1 MKKIFFLITLV
12 TVSIT
17 CFAQKVTL
25 LKDGQVV
32 ETYYA
37 SEVDNVV
44 FEEDH
49 EYVNLGLSVK
59 WATCNIGAE
68 NCYDYGDYF
77 AWGEIKGI
85 NNGKVHFSWGY
96 YKYAFGSG
104 ADLYKYCTSSSYGTV
119 DNKKRLEAA
128 DDAATVNWGP
138 SWRMPTG
145 DEVDELRN
153 KNNCSWTWYNE
164 GNMEFNGV
172 AGYKVQSKRAGYTDK
187 YIFLPA
193 AGRWESTTLYYAGSD
208 GYYWSS
214 SLLENTPCYALTL
227 DFDDTSRD
235 QFWRYRC
242 YGLSVRPVKK

>member
-1 MKKIFFLITLV
+1 MMCMAASAQIMQIYKGDVLV
-12 TVSIT
+12 KEYS
-17 CFAQKVTL
+17 
-25 LKDGQVV
+25 
-32 ETYYA
+32 A
-37 SEVDNVV
+37 SEADKVV
-44 FEEDH
+44 FKEETTPTPTPSGSH
-49 EYVNLGLSVK
+49 EYVDLGLSVK
-59 WATCNIGAE
+59 WATCNVGAE

-77 AWGEIKGI
+77 AWGETEPYSET
-85 NNGKVHFSWGY
+85 GKTSFSWST
-96 YKYAFGSG
+96 YKYCNGTYDSMT
-104 ADLYKYCTSSSYGTV
+104 KYCTSSSYGTI
-119 DNKKRLEAA
+119 DNKTVLEAA
-128 DDAATVNWGP
+128 DDAATANWG
-138 SWRMPTG
+138 SDWRMPTY
-145 DEVDELRN
+145 DELYDLCN
-153 KNNCSWTWYNE
+153 TSNCSWTWYDS
-164 GNMEFNGV
+164 GNTEFNGV